1 MHLPSIRPIEVI
13 PPLLV
18 AVAVAVVAL
27 ALGHSAPSTSAASGS
42 SKPVAASHVNVD
54 ISNFAY
60 SPATITVK
68 VGTTVTFTDEESVEH
83 TATSNTSGVFETGT
97 LQKGQAISIKLEKV
111 GTFSYHCAFHAFMHG
126 TIRVVA

>member
-1 MHLPSIRPIEVI
+1 MRLPAIRPIEVL

-18 AVAVAVVAL
+18 AVVVAIVAL
-27 ALGHSAPSTSAASGS
+27 ALSHSTPSTSAASGS
-42 SKPVAASHVNVD
+42 SKPIAASHVNVD

-68 VGTTVTFTDEESVEH
+68 VGTTVTFTDKESVEH

-97 LQKGQAISIKLEKV
+97 LQNGQAVSIKLEKV
-111 GTFSYHCAFHAFMHG
+111 GTFSYHCDFHAFMHG

>member
-1 MHLPSIRPIEVI
+1 MPIG
-13 PPLLV
+13 
-18 AVAVAVVAL
+18 A
-27 ALGHSAPSTSAASGS
+27 GH
-42 SKPVAASHVNVD
+42 VDID

-68 VGTTVTFTDEESVEH
+68 VGTTVTFTDKESVEH
-83 TATSNTSGVFETGT
+83 TATSNTAGVFETGT
-97 LQKGQAISIKLEKV
+97 LQNGQAVSIKLEKV